1 MRVLISQQQ
10 KSNDNFLLVECK
22 IRAITLDYKTSDGLS
37 ELSLKRAIIFSV
49 LMNNEVRLR
58 GLRNNEMRDR
68 S

>member
-1 MRVLISQQQ
+1 MQNKGDHS
-10 KSNDNFLLVECK
+10 
-22 IRAITLDYKTSDGLS
+22 LDYKTSDGLS